1 MWAGRGVMALAAAM
15 LLAAPG
21 PGFAQQLG
29 VVSSDVVV
37 IDTERLLTETDYGK
51 RLQRDLQQERDRL
64 IAENER
70 IASELEAEEQA
81 LTQKRAETPA
91 DEFRNMADA
100 FDTKVTRLRNEAERN
115 SQQLERR
122 REMAPLQFMRVVR
135 PVLGNL
141 LGEAEAVVML
151 DMRSTLLHEN
161 IADVTDLA
169 IMRINA
175 RIGEGPDALPDP
187 ARDPENATR
196 LPDMPVSPETG
207 GAGAE

>member
-1 MWAGRGVMALAAAM
+1 MRGGRGLMALVAAA
-15 LLAAPG
+15 LLAAPSAG
-21 PGFAQQLG
+21 GAQQLG

-51 RLQRDLQQERDRL
+51 RLQRDIQQERDRL

-70 IASELEAEEQA
+70 IASELEDEEQA
-81 LTQKRAETPA
+81 LTEKRSETPP
-91 DEFRNMADA
+91 DEFREMADA

-115 SQQLERR
+115 SQRLERR

-141 LGEAEAVVML
+141 LAEAEAVVIL
-151 DMRSTLLHEN
+151 DTRSTLLHEN
-161 IADVTDLA
+161 VADVTDLA

-175 RIGEGPDALPDP
+175 RVGEGPNALPDP
-187 ARDPENATR
+187 AREPENAPR
-196 LPDMPVSPETG
+196 LPDMPVPPEA
-207 GAGAE
+207 GAGGD